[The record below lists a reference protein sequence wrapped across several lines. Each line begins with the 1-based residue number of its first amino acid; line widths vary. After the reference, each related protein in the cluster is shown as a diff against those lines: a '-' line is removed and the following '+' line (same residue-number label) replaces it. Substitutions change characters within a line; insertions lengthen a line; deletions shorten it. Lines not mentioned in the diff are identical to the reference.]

1 MRSFCLPKAKIK
13 NAQGGDRIPRW
24 LSGKNSPAREGDI
37 RDVGWRIPGTV
48 YSMGV
53 TKSQIWLDDFH
64 FHLGFPDS
72 SVGKEFACEAGDPGS
87 IPGSGRFTGEGMGY
101 AL

>member
-1 MRSFCLPKAKIK
+1 M
-13 NAQGGDRIPRW
+13 W